1 MSRSRV
7 IGLVERSG
15 RDANNDGL
23 FIEEY
28 ASLIH
33 LTINGCFSIF
43 YPLIITFTTNICD
56 EKNTEGRPII
66 NIIVTDT
73 SSTLSSASITDTTSW
88 WWHYGNT

>member
-43 YPLIITFTTNICD
+43 YPLIITITTNICD

-73 SSTLSSASITDTTSW
+73 SSTLSSASITDTT
-88 WWHYGNT
+88 